1 MTDTTQP
8 EVTELTEVTETT
20 DSTDSVDS
28 VESTESTE
36 VTDETLSDGEAPKPA
51 KVGAAGPRPSGR
63 LAQLEQ
69 EGDVAADYLEGLLD
83 IADLDGDID
92 MDVEGD
98 RAMVSIVGEDL
109 DLLVGKGGTVLDA
122 LQELTRLAITR
133 ETGDR
138 SRMMLDIG
146 GFRAA
151 RRDEL
156 TEIGTKAAKD
166 AKAANEPV
174 KLKPMTPFERKVV
187 HDAVAAEGC
196 ASESEGEEPRRFV
209 VVLPPASD

>member
-1 MTDTTQP
+1 MTETQLDSETDA
-8 EVTELTEVTETT
+8 EVTSDETEVDADMT
-20 DSTDSVDS
+20 
-28 VESTESTE
+28 
-36 VTDETLSDGEAPKPA
+36 PQA
-51 KVGAAGPRPSGR
+51 KTSKGSGR
-63 LAQLEQ
+63 VAQLEQ

-98 RAMVSIVGEDL
+98 RAMVSIVGDNL
-109 DLLVGKGGTVLDA
+109 DQLVGKKGEVLEA
-122 LQELTRLAITR
+122 LQELSRLAVTR
-133 ETGDR
+133 ETGER

-156 TEIGTKAAKD
+156 TEIGTN
-166 AKAANEPV
+166 AANKAKETGEPV
-174 KLKPMTPFERKVV
+174 RLSAMTPFERKVV
-187 HDAVAAEGC
+187 HDAVAAAGA

-209 VVLPPASD
+209 VVLPS

>member
-8 EVTELTEVTETT
+8 EVTEVSEISESIELTELTEVTE
-20 DSTDSVDS
+20 V
-28 VESTESTE
+28 TEE
-36 VTDETLSDGEAPKPA
+36 ADKTLSDDEAPKPA

-156 TEIGTKAAKD
+156 TEIGTKILD
-166 AKAANEPV
+166 V
-174 KLKPMTPFERKVV
+174 RCL
-187 HDAVAAEGC
+187 
-196 ASESEGEEPRRFV
+196 
-209 VVLPPASD
+209 LI